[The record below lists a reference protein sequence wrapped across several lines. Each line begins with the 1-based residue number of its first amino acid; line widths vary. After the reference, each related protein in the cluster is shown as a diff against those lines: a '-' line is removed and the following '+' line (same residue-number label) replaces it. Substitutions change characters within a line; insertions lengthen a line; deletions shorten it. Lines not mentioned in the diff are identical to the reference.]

1 VPPLIEALKDPEWKV
16 REAVAEALGFFSRHG
31 KTVIPAL
38 MGSLDDDKAEVRK
51 SAILSLGRLGKG
63 SATVEETLSRYAD
76 DPNPAIRLNAG
87 VALAFLGKRDKS
99 SIPILIEA
107 IEGKDQTTAKV
118 AVRLLGLIG
127 AKSPK
132 EALPPLVEILKKR
145 QEPGAGNA
153 IRVLRRMRSH
163 AAPALPHIAALYDE
177 AATVRRLDVL
187 RAVAAIDRKG
197 DRALPTLIKAL
208 GDREAKVRKAALLSL
223 LSFRSKS
230 DSFLEPLIAELKD
243 ENAEN
248 RLMALGI
255 IRGLGTKAAPSIP
268 AVISLTK
275 DPVQKVQTAAIS
287 ALGSFRPPT
296 PEIVQAL
303 EQAIESENSSIR
315 KVSVTA
321 LRRIGFVEPEKVIP
335 ILEKARE
342 VETDQAVKRSIT
354 NSLASLA
361 GRSGQTGTAKG
372 GRIRNDATRIH

>member
-1 VPPLIEALKDPEWKV
+1 MK
-16 REAVAEALGFFSRHG
+16 
-31 KTVIPAL
+31 
-38 MGSLDDDKAEVRK
+38 SLDDDKAEVRK
-51 SAILSLGRLGKG
+51 SVILSLGRLGKG
-63 SATVEETLSRYAD
+63 SAQVEETLSRYAN

-99 SIPILIEA
+99 SIPVLIEA
-107 IEGKDQTTAKV
+107 IEGEDQTTAKV

-132 EALPPLVEILKKR
+132 EAVPPLVEILKKR
-145 QEPGAGNA
+145 KDPAVGNA
-153 IRVLRRMRSH
+153 IRVLRRMRSR

-177 AATVRRLDVL
+177 GSTARRLEVL

-197 DRALPTLIKAL
+197 DLALPTLIKAL
-208 GDREAKVRKAALLSL
+208 GDPEAKVRKAALLSL

-230 DSFLEPLIAELKD
+230 DSFLQPLITELKD
-243 ENAEN
+243 DNADN

-255 IRGLGTKAAPSIP
+255 IRGLGAKAAPAIP

-296 PEIVQAL
+296 PEIIQAL
-303 EQAIESENSSIR
+303 EQAIESENRSVR

-321 LRRIGFVEPEKVIP
+321 FRRIGFVEPEKVIP

-354 NSLASLA
+354 SSLASLA
-361 GRSGQTGTAKG
+361 RKSGQPDMSKG
-372 GRIRNDATRIH
+372 GRIGNDAARTD